1 MHPGPRPGPHS
12 LLTISMKPAR
22 RGSQTLALFSS
33 AATLI
38 PSITPSYPRLL
49 NTLWVRACELSL
61 LSLNTHLHSTEIQVH
76 SLRSHI
82 PNQTFP
88 RVPFLWNS
96 SSILLVN
103 QPGILQPA
111 LIPLLLIYGRNPF
124 ASTFNIDPTSDHLSH
139 FCSLPW
145 PWQLSA
151 PLLPSVYSLHSSL
164 QLPDGSYLTQ
174 VKVRILPVA
183 SDVASHLPWGFMSNS
198 DPLVFS
204 LPSLSAV
211 PQKHQGHWTFCTQIS
226 HHLLESLLE
235 YHSVRSSH
243 RLFKKLLHPSH
254 THCLYP
260 HSSFLSPHSTG
271 HHLLC

>member
-1 MHPGPRPGPHS
+1 M
-12 LLTISMKPAR
+12 
-22 RGSQTLALFSS
+22 
-33 AATLI
+33 
-38 PSITPSYPRLL
+38 
-49 NTLWVRACELSL
+49 RASELSL
-61 LSLNTHLHSTEIQVH
+61 LSLNTHLHSTEIQVC

-82 PNQTFP
+82 PKQTFP

-103 QPGILQPA
+103 QPGILQSVRISVSQSP
-111 LIPLLLIYGRNPF
+111 PLIYGRNPF
-124 ASTFNIDPTSDHLSH
+124 ASTFKIDPTSDHLSH
-139 FCSLPW
+139 LCSLPQ

-164 QLPDGSYLTQ
+164 QLPSGSYLTQ

-183 SDVASHLPWGFMSNS
+183 SDIASHLPWGFMSNPN
-198 DPLVFS
+198 PLVFS

-235 YHSVRSSH
+235 YHSVSSSH
-243 RLFKKLLHPSH
+243 LLFKKLLHPSH